1 VPWIAD
7 ASDSSQEGVLDTKH
21 LVLGSILILIMVRN
35 LQVVDRVVGVQP
47 ELTLVAT
54 IEPLL

>member
-1 VPWIAD
+1 VPWIVD
-7 ASDSSQEGVLDTKH
+7 AADSSQEGVLNTKQ
-21 LVLGSILILIMVRN
+21 LALGSIPTFIMVRN
-35 LQVVDRVVGVQP
+35 LQVVDWAVGVQP